1 MELQYPRG
9 SIVLTAFPFEE
20 SPSTRGPKK
29 HFCLVIDSV
38 ELDGRKLFAVVY
50 GTSQL
55 DKALLDNHAGA
66 VMSMPREFVKIR
78 RGFMESAVGH
88 FVLNHVALVPGEWI
102 DQSFEGRLDF
112 MREESR
118 VNDPLRQRL
127 YRLFL
132 ACEPVMQ
139 MAALEAT
146 KHATATGRFGL
157 PPGKSLR
164 KKPVR

>member
-1 MELQYPRG
+1 
-9 SIVLTAFPFEE
+9 
-20 SPSTRGPKK
+20 
-29 HFCLVIDSV
+29 
-38 ELDGRKLFAVVY
+38 
-50 GTSQL
+50 
-55 DKALLDNHAGA
+55 
-66 VMSMPREFVKIR
+66 VMSMPRDFVKIR
-78 RGFMESAVGH
+78 KGFMEAPVGH

-112 MREESR
+112 MREDSR
-118 VNDPLRQRL
+118 ANDPMRQRL

-132 ACEPVMQ
+132 ACEPAMQ